1 MAAAKA
7 EKPAA
12 VAAPAAEIT
21 EPGAAEAT
29 KETAEPPKL
38 TGGVMGDPFIASDFN
53 GFKDGYDFKSGGEKG
68 KGYYK
73 K

>member
-1 MAAAKA
+1 
-7 EKPAA
+7 
-12 VAAPAAEIT
+12 
-21 EPGAAEAT
+21 
-29 KETAEPPKL
+29 
-38 TGGVMGDPFIASDFN
+38 MGDPFIASDFN